1 LVLITASIA
10 SACTSSRPLRGW
22 PSESNAPDLISDSMT
37 FLLQTTASTLRR
49 KSEKSVYAPFS
60 RRAATIASTTLTP
73 TLRIPPRPN
82 RMSSPT
88 GAKLR
93 TESLTSG
100 ASTVMPMRRHSA
112 R

>member
-1 LVLITASIA
+1 
-10 SACTSSRPLRGW
+10 
-22 PSESNAPDLISDSMT
+22 MT

-49 KSEKSVYAPFS
+49 KSEKSVNAPFS
-60 RRAATIASTTLTP
+60 LRAAQIASTTLTP
-73 TLRIPPRPN
+73 TLRIPPRPK
-82 RMSSPT
+82 RMSAPT

-100 ASTVMPMRRHSA
+100 GRTVIPIRRHSA